1 MRKALLFLLLA
12 ACDSKPPETPPPG
25 KPSFA
30 PSRGGASEGKHP
42 HQALHGGTLV
52 ELGEEFAHVELVL
65 EGTTGKVTAYVLD
78 GEVEKPIRL
87 EQKEIV
93 LKGKTVTVALQA
105 VGSPLTGEKPGDT
118 SQFEG
123 QSDGL
128 KGAKEFDGAIVRIV
142 VKGRELTDV
151 PLRLQP
157 RPKED

>member
-1 MRKALLFLLLA
+1 MRRALLLLLLA
-12 ACDSKPPETPPPG
+12 ACDSKPPETPPP
-25 KPSFA
+25 A
-30 PSRGGASEGKHP
+30 KHA
-42 HQALHGGTLV
+42 HQATRGGTLV
-52 ELGEEFAHVELVL
+52 ELGQEFAHLELVL
-65 EGTTGKVTAYVLD
+65 DGSTGKMTAYVLD

-93 LKGKTVTVALQA
+93 LKGKSLSVTLQA

-128 KGAKEFDGAIVRIV
+128 KGAKEFDGAVVRV
-142 VKGRELTDV
+142 VIKGREFSEV

-157 RPKED
+157 RAKED